1 MRAITLPSYG
11 GPEALTWANAPDP
24 KPEHGEVLVDVVAA
38 GVNRADTLQ
47 RQGRYAPPPGASE
60 ILGLECSGRI
70 AALGAGVTGWKVG
83 DEVCAL
89 LSGGGYAER
98 VAVPIG
104 QLLPIPAGLSLTEA
118 ASLPEVAC
126 TVWSAVFMTGKLQ
139 PGEVLLVHGGASG
152 IGTMAIQLGVRHGAR
167 VFVTAGTP
175 EKVTR
180 CRELGAEVAIQY
192 NTEDFVDRVAEE
204 TATHGADVILDIVGA
219 PYLRSNVEALAEDG
233 RLVIIATQGGRVGEL
248 DLGAV
253 GDKRAVITATRLRS
267 RTRENKAAIVA
278 AVLANVWPAIE
289 SGEVRP
295 VIDRTVPMTQANEAH
310 RVMESGE
317 HVGKIVLTLD

>member
-38 GVNRADTLQ
+38 GVNRADTMQ
-47 RQGRYAPPPGASE
+47 RQGRYAPPAGASE

-70 AALGAGVTGWKVG
+70 AALGPGVTGWKVG

-104 QLLPIPAGLSLTEA
+104 QLLPIPTGLSLTEA

-167 VFVTAGTP
+167 VFVTAGSP

-180 CRELGAEVAIQY
+180 CRELGAEVAIEY
-192 NTEDFVDRVAEE
+192 NTEDFVDRVTEE
-204 TATHGADVILDIVGA
+204 TATHGADVILDIIGA
-219 PYLRSNVEALAEDG
+219 AYLRSNVEALAEDG

-248 DLGAV
+248 DLGKV
-253 GDKRAVITATRLRS
+253 GDKRAAITATRLRS

-289 SGEVRP
+289 SGEVHP
-295 VIDRTVPMTQANEAH
+295 VIDRTVPMAQASEAH